1 MKIPRVQKTLLV
13 SQEAWDVYGDI
24 AKKLGLLVKSGESK
38 GKPATGRVL
47 DLLARYPD
55 VLLALARKAMEEVE
69 DVPQDTDKAE

>member
-1 MKIPRVQKTLLV
+1 MKTTRVQKTLLV

-24 AKKLGLLVKSGESK
+24 AIELDLLVENGGFK

-55 VLLALARKAMEEVE
+55 LLLALARKAMEEVE